1 MRMRLCSFCVK
12 SGILCQ
18 KCQEKIRT
26 GDISETYMRVAKILI
41 KLEEKYS
48 SIQKIVLNNVYNVDN
63 IIALVVGNGDGSRLL
78 ALRGQIL
85 RDISKSIGKRIRIF
99 EESGDVRKFLEELF
113 MPTKILAINTIWI
126 PDGSTETRV
135 VISGRQRRLF
145 MNKDVLKELAEKIRG
160 MTLRITFEEQEERY
174 YS

>member
-63 IIALVVGNGDGSRLL
+63 IIALAVGNGDASRLL

-99 EESGDVRKFLEELF
+99 EERGDVRKFLEDLF

-135 VISGRQRRLF
+135 VIPGRQRRLF
-145 MNKDVLKELAEKIRG
+145 MSKDVIKELAEKIRG

>member
-1 MRMRLCSFCVK
+1 MRMQLCNFCVK

-26 GDISETYMRVAKILI
+26 GSVSETYIKMAKLLI
-41 KLEEKYS
+41 KLEDKYP
-48 SIQKIVLNNVYNVDN
+48 SIQKISLNNVYDVDN
-63 IIALVVGNGDGSRLL
+63 IIAIAVGNGDSSRLL
-78 ALRGQIL
+78 VSRGQIL
-85 RDISKSIGKRIRIF
+85 RELSRDIGKRIRVF

-113 MPTKILAINTIWI
+113 IPIQILAINTIWL

-135 VISGRQRRLF
+135 VLPDRPRRLS
-145 MNKDVLKELAEKIRG
+145 MSRDILKELAEKIRG
-160 MTLRITFEEQEERY
+160 MTLRITFEDQEERY

>member
-1 MRMRLCSFCVK
+1 M
-12 SGILCQ
+12 
-18 KCQEKIRT
+18 
-26 GDISETYMRVAKILI
+26 
-41 KLEEKYS
+41 
-48 SIQKIVLNNVYNVDN
+48 DN
-63 IIALVVGNGDGSRLL
+63 IIALAVGNGDASRLL

-85 RDISKSIGKRIRIF
+85 RDISKNIGKRIRIF
-99 EESGDVRKFLEELF
+99 EESGNVRKFLEDLF

-135 VISGRQRRLF
+135 VIPGRQRRLY
-145 MNKDVLKELAEKIRG
+145 MSKDVLKELAEKIRG

>member
-63 IIALVVGNGDGSRLL
+63 IIALAVGNGDGSRLL

-85 RDISKSIGKRIRIF
+85 RDISKSIGKRIRIL